1 MGQQR
6 VSRVAVCLLAALS
19 IGRAAPIEAE
29 DLPPQLSSPE
39 QDQRVIQQM
48 QEGEAKAATKA
59 GEDLYRR
66 GEYALAADQLDSAL
80 AKAPGD
86 PEALMFAGLVEVR
99 RDQPGKAA
107 AAWGRLQEVTT
118 DERLRQDV
126 GRMRTILLREQ
137 SERAAREAVAAEQ
150 RLRAE
155 PGDARTVAVATFR
168 NAGSA
173 EYQALGKAL
182 AAMLIDNLSALPGI
196 RVLEREQV
204 QALEEEA
211 KLSGTG
217 LVESG
222 TAVRA
227 GKLLRAGRVTAG
239 SHANWTAS
247 PMHLRLDALLVDVNA
262 GTTMA
267 GAKSE
272 ALASEFFKLVPAVAT
287 AFAGALN
294 RPASGLETAARQKL
308 EEEHTHNP
316 DAALAFGRALDGLDR
331 HDAEAARQACKE
343 AESADP
349 NFQLAKLKCAFV
361 PLTWLSMQGV
371 AKAMEPTALAMAGVG
386 AATTSLT
393 VPIVAGVGVLA
404 AGAIAGGVYAAT
416 SGGGGGGG
424 GGENGGNVPPNNA
437 PQITAVSDRTVS
449 AGQTAA
455 IDVTCRDPDGTAT
468 TITNPNPPPGSTFSQ
483 TSGNP
488 ATGRYRQRT
497 NASEVGQSFA
507 VRFDCS
513 DSGSPP
519 GSTSQGATIRVVQ
532 QAPPTPT
539 PQPQQPTPAP
549 CRQVGA
555 DCNSASQCC
564 GGQCTE
570 TFATPNNDICCLPE
584 GASCNPDN
592 DLCCTTPRSIQP
604 CDCPPASGGP
614 GLVCCPPIT

>member
-6 VSRVAVCLLAALS
+6 VSRVAACLLAALS
-19 IGRAAPIEAE
+19 IGRTAPIEAE

-59 GEDLYRR
+59 GEELYQRR
-66 GEYALAADQLDSAL
+66 EYQLAVEQLDSAL
-80 AKAPGD
+80 AKAPRD
-86 PEALMFAGLVEVR
+86 TEALMFKGLAEVR
-99 RDQPGKAA
+99 RNDPGKAA
-107 AAWGRLQEVTT
+107 TAWGRLQEATT

-155 PGDARTVAVATFR
+155 PGDPRTVAVATFR

-173 EYQALGKAL
+173 AYGALGKAL

-239 SHANWTAS
+239 SHADWTAS
-247 PMHLRLDALLVDVNA
+247 PAHLRLDALLVDVNA
-262 GTTMA
+262 GTTVA

-272 ALASEFFKLVPAVAT
+272 ALASEFFKLVPAVASS
-287 AFAGALN
+287 FAGALN
-294 RPASGLETAARQKL
+294 RPVNGLDAQARQQA
-308 EEEHTHNP
+308 EQEHTHNL
-316 DAALAFGRALDGLDR
+316 DATLAFGRALDGLDR

-343 AESADP
+343 AEDADP
-349 NFQLAKLKCAFV
+349 NFQLAKRKCAFV
-361 PLTWLSMQGV
+361 PLAWLSMDGV
-371 AKAMEPTALAMAGVG
+371 ATAMEPTALAMAGVG
-386 AATTSLT
+386 AATTSYT
-393 VPIVAGVGVLA
+393 VPIVAGVLA
-404 AGAIAGGVYAAT
+404 AGAIAGGTYAAT

-424 GGENGGNVPPNNA
+424 GGGNGNPAIANNA

-455 IDVTCRDPDGTAT
+455 IDVTCRDPDGTVT

-488 ATGRYRQRT
+488 ATGRYRQQT
-497 NASEVGQSFA
+497 NTGEVGQRFA
-507 VRFDCS
+507 VRFDCT

-519 GSTSQGATIRVVQ
+519 ASTSQGASIRVVQ
-532 QAPPTPT
+532 PAPAAPPTPT
-539 PQPQQPTPAP
+539 PQPTPVP
-549 CRQVGA
+549 CRQAGA
-555 DCNSASQCC
+555 DCSSASQCC
-564 GGQCTE
+564 GGQCE
-570 TFATPNNDICCLPE
+570 LTFETPNNDVCCLPV
-584 GASCNPDN
+584 GASCDPNN
-592 DLCCTTPRSIQP
+592 DLCCTPPRQP
-604 CDCPPASGGP
+604 CDCDPPSGGP
-614 GLVCCPPIT
+614 GLVCCPAT

>member
-1 MGQQR
+1 M
-6 VSRVAVCLLAALS
+6 APAA
-19 IGRAAPIEAE
+19 AQ
-29 DLPPQLSSPE
+29 DMPPQLSPAG
-39 QDQRVIQQM
+39 QDERVIPEVR
-48 QEGEAKAATKA
+48 EGEAKAATKA
-59 GEDLYRR
+59 GEELYRR
-66 GEYALAADQLDSAL
+66 GEYALAVDQLDSAL
-80 AKAPGD
+80 AKAPRD
-86 PEALMFAGLVEVR
+86 AEALMFKGLAEVR
-99 RDQPGKAA
+99 RNDPGKAA
-107 AAWGRLQEVTT
+107 AAWGRLQEATA

-173 EYQALGKAL
+173 EYEALGKAL

-196 RVLEREQV
+196 RVLEREHV

-239 SHANWTAS
+239 SHANWAAS

-272 ALASEFFKLVPAVAT
+272 ALASEFFKLVPTVAT
-287 AFAGALN
+287 AFAGALSQ
-294 RPASGLETAARQKL
+294 PASGLETAARQKL
-308 EEEHTHNP
+308 EEEHTRNL
-316 DAALAFGRALDGLDR
+316 DAALAFGRALNALDR

-349 NFQLAKLKCAFV
+349 NFQLAKRKCAFV
-361 PLTWLSMQGV
+361 PLAWLSMQGV
-371 AKAMEPTALAMAGVG
+371 ATAMEPVALAMAGVG
-386 AATTSLT
+386 AATTSYT
-393 VPIVAGVGVLA
+393 VPIVAGVLA

-424 GGENGGNVPPNNA
+424 NGDNVPANNA
-437 PQITAVSDRTVS
+437 PQITGLSDRTVS
-449 AGQTAA
+449 GGQTVA

-507 VRFDCS
+507 VRFDCT
-513 DSGSPP
+513 DGGTPP
-519 GSTSQGATIRVVQ
+519 ASTSQGATIRVVQ
-532 QAPPTPT
+532 QAPQQPTPT
-539 PQPQQPTPAP
+539 PAPQQPTPVP
-549 CRQVGA
+549 CRQTGA

-564 GGQCTE
+564 GGQCDVTP
-570 TFATPNNDICCLPE
+570 ATTSNDVCCSSP
-584 GASCNPDN
+584 GASCNPGN
-592 DLCCTTPRSIQP
+592 DLCCRGTSSG
-604 CDCPPASGGP
+604 CNCVPPSGAP
-614 GLVCCPPIT
+614 INVCCPLT